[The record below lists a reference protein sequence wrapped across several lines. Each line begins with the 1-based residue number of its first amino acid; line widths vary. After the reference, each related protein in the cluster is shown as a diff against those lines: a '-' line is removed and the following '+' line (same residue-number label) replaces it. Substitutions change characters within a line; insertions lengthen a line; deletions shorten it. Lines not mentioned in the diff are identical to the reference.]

1 MGLNRAFCDLQ
12 IARDFRVVTSLEKK
26 INDLL
31 LPAPQSAE
39 RFFHVLHLA
48 TVQVPPTNLEGSA
61 QSPAHLGF
69 GCFTFASIR
78 SANSATYPQ
87 MKCEKQ

>member
-12 IARDFRVVTSLEKK
+12 IARDFRVVTSLEEK

-48 TVQVPPTNLEGSA
+48 TVQVPPTNLVDRHKALHIWDSVVLPLLASA
-61 QSPAHLGF
+61 RPIPPLP
-69 GCFTFASIR
+69 R
-78 SANSATYPQ
+78 
-87 MKCEKQ
+87 K